1 MVALLPE
8 LGRFASSL
16 TKRWDKSEDLLHD
29 TIVRALAAEHT
40 FVDGTNLRAWLFTIM
55 RNTWLN
61 SKRPS
66 VNAVDYVAPDD
77 YLLAHILAVDVR
89 WARDDLMA
97 ASKVFPTLPYWAR
110 QVIRCSLKHE
120 TNHTEMAV
128 DLRVKTGTV
137 KSRLN
142 RARTELRR
150 ALGRVDIKGF

>member
-1 MVALLPE
+1 MVALLPD

-16 TKRWDKSEDLLHD
+16 TKHWDKSQDLLHD

-66 VNAVDYVAPDD
+66 VSAACYIAPDD
-77 YLLAHILAVDVR
+77 HLLTRILAVDVR
-89 WARDDLMA
+89 QARDDLMA
-97 ASKVFPTLPYWAR
+97 ASKVFPTLPYWVR

-120 TNHTEMAV
+120 TNHAEMAA
-128 DLRVKTGTV
+128 DLHVKAGTV

-150 ALGRVDIKGF
+150 ALG

>member
-1 MVALLPE
+1 MRDEMVALLPE

-66 VNAVDYVAPDD
+66 VNAAYYVAPDD
-77 YLLAHILAVDVR
+77 HLLAHILAVDVR
-89 WARDDLMA
+89 RARNDLMA

-120 TNHTEMAV
+120 TNHAEMAAA
-128 DLRVKTGTV
+128 LHVKVGTV

-150 ALGRVDIKGF
+150 TMG

>member
-8 LGRFASSL
+8 LGRFASFL

-40 FVDGTNLRAWLFTIM
+40 FVDGTNLRAWLLTIM

-66 VNAVDYVAPDD
+66 VNAAYYVAPDD
-77 YLLAHILAVDVR
+77 HLLTRLLAADVR
-89 WARDDLMA
+89 RARDDLMA
-97 ASKVFPTLPYWAR
+97 ASRVFPALPYWAR

-120 TNHTEMAV
+120 ANHAEMASA
-128 DLRVKTGTV
+128 LHVKAGTV

-150 ALGRVDIKGF
+150 TMG

>member
-1 MVALLPE
+1 MRDEMVALLPE

-16 TKRWDKSEDLLHD
+16 TQRWDKSEDLLHD

-66 VNAVDYVAPDD
+66 VDAAYYVAPDD
-77 YLLAHILAVDVR
+77 HLLTHILAADVR
-89 WARDDLMA
+89 RARDDLMA
-97 ASKVFPTLPYWAR
+97 ASKVFPALPYRAQ
-110 QVIRCSLKHE
+110 QVIRCSLKYE
-120 TNHTEMAV
+120 TNHAEMAAA
-128 DLRVKTGTV
+128 LHVKAGTV

-150 ALGRVDIKGF
+150 TMG

>member
-16 TKRWDKSEDLLHD
+16 TQRWDKSEDLLHD
-29 TIVRALAAEHT
+29 TIVRVLAAEHT

-66 VNAVDYVAPDD
+66 VDAAYYVAPDD
-77 YLLAHILAVDVR
+77 HLLTHILAADVR
-89 WARDDLMA
+89 RARDDLMA
-97 ASKVFPTLPYWAR
+97 ASKVFPALPYRAR
-110 QVIRCSLKHE
+110 QVIRCSLKYE
-120 TNHTEMAV
+120 TNHAEMAAA
-128 DLRVKTGTV
+128 LHVKAGTV

-150 ALGRVDIKGF
+150 TMG

>member
-1 MVALLPE
+1 MRDEMVALLPE

-40 FVDGTNLRAWLFTIM
+40 FLDGSNLRAWLFTIM

-66 VNAVDYVAPDD
+66 VSAAYYVAPDD
-77 YLLAHILAVDVR
+77 HLLTHILAADVR
-89 WARDDLMA
+89 RARDDLMA
-97 ASKVFPTLPYWAR
+97 ASKVFPTLPYRAR
-110 QVIRCSLKHE
+110 QVIRCSLKYE
-120 TNHTEMAV
+120 TNHAEMAAA
-128 DLRVKTGTV
+128 LHVKAGTV

-150 ALGRVDIKGF
+150 AMG